1 MDRSHNSSMDGGPRT
16 AIRGTRGTFETRA
29 GLGMAKEQSPI
40 DPEDPAAHG
49 DELPGSREPPR
60 TLQKGE
66 DKLWA
71 IFCDIDEDRG
81 GTLSKTEARSV
92 QLFRVWHQACVSLR
106 LQHNFWKHCS
116 FLLYRWQK

>member
-1 MDRSHNSSMDGGPRT
+1 MDGGPRT

-66 DKLWA
+66 DKLWVPTRSFEPHSA
-71 IFCDIDEDRG
+71 IAIG
-81 GTLSKTEARSV
+81 RS
-92 QLFRVWHQACVSLR
+92 
-106 LQHNFWKHCS
+106 
-116 FLLYRWQK
+116 YR